1 MAPTRTAANTP
12 GGRTLAQWY
21 CLLGGAALLLAGLAG
36 FIADATFGTGDSL
49 ERGKFILFDVN
60 GWHNVVHILSGLLGL
75 SLAGSWFGA
84 RLYAIGFGAT
94 YLVVAAIGF
103 AVGDGESIL
112 GLIPVNTADNW
123 LHVAIAVLGLVAGAI
138 TPSAPAP
145 STVGR
150 KSPAAEPSV
159 KRVAEQRGAV

>member
-1 MAPTRTAANTP
+1 MRKSP
-12 GGRTLAQWY
+12 AQVY
-21 CLLGGAALLLAGLAG
+21 ALTFGLTLLLVGILG
-36 FIADATFGTGDSL
+36 FFYTADFSTGSASSEPGNKDAVL
-49 ERGKFILFDVN
+49 GLFDVN

-94 YLVVAAIGF
+94 YLLVAGIGF

-123 LHVAIAVLGLVAGAI
+123 LHVAIAVLGLLAGAL

-145 STVGR
+145 TTVGR
-150 KSPAAEPSV
+150 KSRAAEPSV

>member
-1 MAPTRTAANTP
+1 MRKSP
-12 GGRTLAQWY
+12 AQVY
-21 CLLGGAALLLAGLAG
+21 ALTFGLTLLLVGILG
-36 FIADATFGTGDSL
+36 FFYTADFSTGSASSEPGNKDAVL
-49 ERGKFILFDVN
+49 GLFDVN

-75 SLAGSWFGA
+75 ALAGSWFGA

-123 LHVAIAVLGLVAGAI
+123 LHVAIAVLGLLAGAL
-138 TPSAPAP
+138 TPSVPPPTTAD
-145 STVGR
+145 R
-150 KSPAAEPSV
+150 KSPALEPSV

>member
-1 MAPTRTAANTP
+1 MRKSP
-12 GGRTLAQWY
+12 AQVY
-21 CLLGGAALLLAGLAG
+21 ALTFGLTLLLVGILG
-36 FIADATFGTGDSL
+36 FFYTADFSTGSASSEPGNKDAVL
-49 ERGKFILFDVN
+49 GLFDVN

-75 SLAGSWFGA
+75 ALAGSWSGA

-94 YLVVAAIGF
+94 YLLVAGLGF

-123 LHVAIAVLGLVAGAI
+123 LHVAIAALGLLAGAI
-138 TPSAPAP
+138 TPSSPAP
-145 STVGR
+145 TMVGR
-150 KSPAAEPSV
+150 KSRAAEPSV